1 MPPPDGRTE
10 PDGVDLL
17 DTAEAGPKVIRGGA
31 MRTVGYGLG
40 LVLSLASAPLLT
52 RHLGVVDYGGYVTVT
67 SLITVVGLFVDAGL
81 TTVGVREYAVRDA
94 ASRTR
99 LMQNILMVRLAIAVV
114 GGLVA
119 IGFAL
124 VAGYRDVL
132 VAGTALGA
140 VGLVLT
146 MSQHTYTIPLVA
158 ELKLGLATVFDL
170 MRTALTVVGIV
181 TLVILGADLLAFFA
195 IPIPVGIVLLIA
207 TGFAIRH
214 TIRLAPR
221 IEREEWRYLLVE
233 TIPAAAASTLASLFY
248 RVAII
253 MMSLIAT
260 AQATGY
266 FSASFRVV
274 EAIVAIPS
282 LLIGSAFPVLSRAA
296 ETDEG
301 RLAYAMQRLFDV
313 SVILGAGTALVVSL
327 GAGPAIAVLAG
338 PAFEPAV
345 PVLRIQG
352 IALGATFFVAL
363 WGGTL
368 WVVREKRAL
377 VVANL
382 AGVVCAIVL
391 TAALV
396 PAHEAEGAA
405 IAMTCS
411 EVLLAGLLG
420 VALLR
425 RRPALRP
432 ALGVVPKA
440 LAGLALAGLVAWAAR
455 PLPDAASTILAGVAY
470 LGVVVGLR
478 GIPPEIWQTVGLR
491 SR

>member
-1 MPPPDGRTE
+1 LRPPDRRSE
-10 PDGVDLL
+10 PGGVDVL

-31 MRTVGYGLG
+31 TRTVGYGLG

-81 TTVGVREYAVRDA
+81 TTVGVREYAVREA
-94 ASRTR
+94 ESRKR
-99 LMQNILMVRLAIAVV
+99 LMQNVLAVRLVIAVV

-119 IGFAL
+119 IAFAL
-124 VAGYRDVL
+124 VAGYEEVL

-158 ELKLGLATVFDL
+158 ELRLGLATAFDL
-170 MRTALTVVGIV
+170 LRTALTVVGIV
-181 TLVILGADLLAFFA
+181 ALVVAGADVLAFFA
-195 IPIPVGIVLLIA
+195 IPIPVGIVLLVV
-207 TGFAIRH
+207 TGIAIRRS
-214 TIRLAPR
+214 IRLAPR
-221 IEREEWRYLLVE
+221 MERAEWRYLLAE

-260 AQATGY
+260 AEATGY

-282 LLIGSAFPVLSRAA
+282 LLVGSAYPVLSRAA

-301 RLAYAMQRLFDV
+301 RLAYAMQRLFEV
-313 SVILGAGTALVVSL
+313 AVILGAGTALVVSL
-327 GAGPAIAVLAG
+327 GAGPAIDVLAG
-338 PAFEPAV
+338 EEFEPAV

-352 IALGATFFVAL
+352 LALAATFFVAL

-368 WVVREKRAL
+368 WVVREKRSL
-377 VVANL
+377 VIANL
-382 AGVVCAIVL
+382 AGVASAIVL
-391 TAALV
+391 TALLV
-396 PAHEAEGAA
+396 PWREAEGAA

-411 EVLLAGLLG
+411 EVLLAGWLG
-420 VALLR
+420 AALLR
-425 RRPALRP
+425 ARPALRP
-432 ALGVVPKA
+432 ALGVVPKTLGA
-440 LAGLALAGLVAWAAR
+440 LVAAGLVAWAAT
-455 PLPDAASTILAGVAY
+455 PLPDAAATMLAGLVY
-470 LGVVVGLR
+470 LAALVLLR
-478 GIPPEIWQTVGLR
+478 GIPADIWETFGLR